1 MRVKGKEQGTGFRPW
16 YDLPPLL
23 QRSVRNGVA
32 SGRPRS
38 VQGRKASCLWRHA
51 FAPEEKRQG
60 ARGRHS
66 NPRRARCADLC
77 NLRLRQAAPPIDS
90 AEQRKAQRDE
100 AERINQLIRRRLP
113 ADEQPVDE
121 SDVDAGDAT
130 DAAPTR
136 SRAKGPSGGSRVK
149 ESEIGFGEEEA
160 RLLPEISQHDPPIA
174 PPHPI
179 PSPSPGPNRDPHPSS
194 CLPQPGAL
202 ARDCRVAARAWR

>member
-1 MRVKGKEQGTGFRPW
+1 MRVNQGKWERPW